1 MSTTTLKNT
10 HRAIYLKTSGSGST
24 EVFSRLGYG
33 VNSFTPSSNP
43 TVDTKHYIDASAPSH
58 SITAV
63 AKQYAFSADCI
74 KGDACLDFIAGLDG
88 ATGDDCKTDM
98 VDVDLSSSSGAGT
111 TYSAKK
117 YSVLVAVEQP
127 YSVVGGENQQMS
139 GTIYT
144 NGDAVLGTFDT
155 STSKFTAST

>member
-1 MSTTTLKNT
+1 MSETTTLKNT
-10 HRAIYLKTSGSGST
+10 HRAIYLSTSNSGT
-24 EVFSRLGYG
+24 EAYERLGYG

-74 KGDACLDFIAGLDG
+74 KGDPCLDYIASLDG
-88 ATGDDCKTDM
+88 ATGDACKTWM
-98 VDVDLSSSSGAGT
+98 VDVDLSSEEGGKCK
-111 TYSAKK
+111 AKK

-127 YSVVGGENQQMS
+127 YSIVGGENQQMS
-139 GTIYT
+139 GTFYT
-144 NGDAVLGTFDT
+144 NGDAIEGKFDT
-155 STSKFTAST
+155 STKAFTAD